1 MRAFSLAPLITIAL
15 LFAGVKTKVASG
27 TVAVV
32 DYGMGNLRSVAQ
44 AVIHA
49 TTDTRVNAVITQDP
63 RVVRDA
69 HRVVLPG
76 QGAMADCMRE
86 LRESGLLESVLEAA
100 ATKPLFGVCVGM
112 QMLLDHS
119 AEGRTAEG
127 TPGLGLIGG
136 EVIRFDLAGQ
146 SAPDGSRYKVPQMGW
161 NRVHQSRPH
170 PVWGDVADGEWFY
183 FVHSFYARPLDA
195 RHSVGETDYGGRST
209 SAVARDNI
217 FATQFHPEKSADQGL
232 ALYRNFLHWNP

>member
-1 MRAFSLAPLITIAL
+1 MNS
-15 LFAGVKTKVASG
+15 VVNQ

-49 TTDTRVNAVITQDP
+49 TTDTHVNAVITSSPQQ
-63 RVVRDA
+63 VRDA

-119 AEGRTAEG
+119 AEGRTAAG
-127 TPGLGLIGG
+127 TPGLGLIAG

-146 SAPDGSRYKVPQMGW
+146 TAPDGSRYKVPQMGW
-161 NRVHQSRPH
+161 NRVHQARPH
-170 PVWGDVADGEWFY
+170 PVWGGVPDGQWFY
-183 FVHSFYARPLDA
+183 FVHSYYARPADA
-195 RHSVGETDYGGRST
+195 AHSVGETDYGARIT